1 LHAGT
6 DDDKP
11 RPVRLAS
18 PILLAALL
26 LVPLLIGVVVF
37 DARRRALRLAKLVD
51 AGLVPAV
58 VVGASSMRRARL
70 AVTAIIAVLL
80 LVIAAAGPMVAGTP
94 RLLPRKGLDVL
105 FVVDVSRS
113 MRARDVRPDR
123 LERAKAEIG
132 RALDTL
138 AEHRIGVVAFA
149 GSAFVQC
156 PLTTDVEAVRLFLR
170 DLSPDTVPQGGTD
183 LTAGLEVARNAL
195 VAEDEAA
202 GISSSSSS
210 SSSGGR
216 GGRVVVVVSDGE
228 DHEIID
234 GGSLD
239 AVGKELKDL
248 GAAVVVLGV
257 GSTIGE
263 PIPVT
268 DDAGNVTGYVKDR
281 TGQTVVTRMNPE
293 ILQKAAD
300 VVGGVFVDGTTR
312 NDLGLA
318 EVEARIRSLEKRD
331 LEARTIV
338 DYADASAPF
347 AALALVALL
356 GWLLIP
362 ERVA

>member
-1 LHAGT
+1 MH
-6 DDDKP
+6 
-11 RPVRLAS
+11 LAS
-18 PILLAALL
+18 PLLLAALL
-26 LVPLLIGVVVF
+26 LVPLLVGVVVF
-37 DARRRALRLAKLVD
+37 DARRRAARLAKLVD

-58 VVGASSMRRARL
+58 VVGASSTRRARL
-70 AVTAIIAVLL
+70 AAAGIVAVLL
-80 LVIAAAGPMVAGTP
+80 LVVAAAGPLFPGAP

-149 GSAFVQC
+149 GTAFVQC

-170 DLSPDTVPQGGTD
+170 DLGPDAVPQGGTD

-195 VAEDEAA
+195 MAEDEAA
-202 GISSSSSS
+202 GLASPTTQA
-210 SSSGGR
+210 GR

-248 GAAVVVLGV
+248 GATVVVLGV

-263 PIPVT
+263 PIPLT

-281 TGQTVVTRMNPE
+281 AGQTVVTRMNPE

-300 VVGGVFVDGTTR
+300 AVGGVFVDGTTR

-318 EVEARIRSLEKRD
+318 EVEARIRGLEKRD

-338 DYADASAPF
+338 DYADGSAPF
-347 AALALVALL
+347 AALALIALL
-356 GWLLIP
+356 GWLFVP
-362 ERVA
+362 ERVS

>member
-1 LHAGT
+1 M
-6 DDDKP
+6 
-11 RPVRLAS
+11 RLAS
-18 PILLAALL
+18 PLLLLALVF
-26 LVPLLIGVVVF
+26 VPLLVGVVVF
-37 DARRRALRLAKLVD
+37 DARRRAARLGRLVD

-58 VVGASSMRRARL
+58 VVGASSSRRVRL
-70 AVTAIIAVLL
+70 AAAGVLAVLL
-80 LVIAAAGPMVAGTP
+80 LVVAAAGPMLAGAP

-132 RALDTL
+132 RTLDTL
-138 AEHRIGVVAFA
+138 AEHRIGIVAFA

-170 DLSPDTVPQGGTD
+170 DLGPDSVPQGGTD

-195 VAEDEAA
+195 LAEDEAA
-202 GISSSSSS
+202 GVSSTSAT
-210 SSSGGR
+210 GR
-216 GGRVVVVVSDGE
+216 AGRVVVVVSDGE
-228 DHEIID
+228 DHEIVD

-268 DDAGNVTGYVKDR
+268 DDRGNVTGYVKDR
-281 TGQTVVTRMNPE
+281 AEQTVVTRMNPE

-300 VVGGVFVDGTTR
+300 AVGGVFVDGTTR

-318 EVEARIRSLEKRD
+318 EVEARIRTLEKRD

-338 DYADASAPF
+338 DFADASAPF
-347 AALALVALL
+347 AALALCALL
-356 GWLLIP
+356 GWLVVP
-362 ERVA
+362 ERVS